1 MTSSPPSSPELR
13 TLSSEGSSEG
23 GGGLSCLG
31 GEGGLAGDGSAGL
44 EVSEGLAAE
53 IWQGEMAKYAN
64 GRQVA
69 VLQVA
74 ASPFWTQN
82 YLCEHQDFY
91 GFGPL
96 SPHSSLEVI
105 AGLLRNALV
114 AVVALVAA
122 SPFLLA
128 LGSPSSAAFQ
138 GSTSS
143 CSAPRTGHFRSSF
156 GWLQSPKGCRGSGRC
171 CRVGRPRMEMDK

>member
-1 MTSSPPSSPELR
+1 MATGYPA
-13 TLSSEGSSEG
+13 SEEKG
-23 GGGLSCLG
+23 GV
-31 GEGGLAGDGSAGL
+31 AGDGSAGL

-53 IWQGEMAKYAN
+53 GFRDQMAKYAH

-82 YLCEHQDFY
+82 DLCEHQDFY

-122 SPFLLA
+122 SPVLLA
-128 LGSPSSAAFQ
+128 FGSPSAPSVLQ

-143 CSAPRTGHFRSSF
+143 CSAPRPGHVGSCF
-156 GWLQSPKGCRGSGRC
+156 GWLQTPKGCRGTGRC
-171 CRVGRPRMEMDK
+171 GRVGRPRMEMDK